1 MAYVPDIAGKT
12 NYVGFFKN
20 NSFKNFFNGFVD
32 GSFNNFAG
40 VISGRISSYSGGKAP
55 GRKR

>member
-12 NYVGFFKN
+12 YYVRFFKN
-20 NSFKNFFNGFVD
+20 NSFKNFFNRFID

-40 VISGRISSYSGGKAP
+40 VISGRISFYSGGKTP

>member
-1 MAYVPDIAGKT
+1 MAYVPDITGKT

-20 NSFKNFFNGFVD
+20 NSFKNFFNRFID

-40 VISGRISSYSGGKAP
+40 VISGRIIFYSGSKTP
-55 GRKR
+55 WRKR